1 MADSFHRQLTQPQY
15 TPDVDVD
22 TRDAIAIYDRYQIK
36 CIAFRYNSC
45 LCRPWGVAFVGQG
58 VAFVGQGVAFVGQG
72 VAFVGQGVAII
83 VLCVENAIVNMYM
96 TELLKNRVNSTLNT

>member
-72 VAFVGQGVAII
+72 VAII

-96 TELLKNRVNSTLNT
+96 TELLKNHQVNSTLNT